1 MLYISTWRRVC
12 VGAKL
17 VLSAAAVAGFMAA
30 SAPAEAITING
41 FGMAPNSTTLLSI
54 GDVFGA
60 EVRGSEADGAGSF
73 FLGFTAT
80 TDLVTVETN
89 TLNPLDGFVDPFIQW
104 NTAANGSGTTLA
116 FLDSATLTGGGLTT
130 MVLNILAGDTRYLIV
145 SWADI
150 AENLSNWDVRVE
162 AVPLPAGLLLFL
174 SGLAGIGFLGR
185 YKARR
190 SEPAAA

>member
-1 MLYISTWRRVC
+1 MSCETIWRRLC

-17 VLSAAAVAGFMAA
+17 GLGAAVMAGFVAL
-30 SAPAEAITING
+30 STPAQAVTING
-41 FGMAPNSTTLLSI
+41 FGMAPNSTALLSI
-54 GDVFGA
+54 GDVFAA
-60 EVRGSEADGAGSF
+60 EVRGDAIDGAGSF

-80 TDLVTVETN
+80 SNLVTVETN

-104 NTAANGSGTTLA
+104 NTAADGSGTTLA
-116 FLDSATLTGGGLTT
+116 SLDGATLNGGGLTT
-130 MVLNILAGDTRYLIV
+130 LVLNILAGDTRYLIV

-150 AENLSNWDVRVE
+150 TENLSNWDVRVE

-185 YKARR
+185 YKAKRR
-190 SEPAAA
+190 EPAVA